1 MPQVLGLLAF
11 GSGWDGAL
19 AGGLRIPEP
28 GDLSPAR
35 SDSAKE
41 VRCLRVSVGSGSP
54 STLLDESAQSLAL
67 CVSHFSG
74 RWAGM
79 TGGQISDGGQN
90 HRPRA
95 SRC

>member
-1 MPQVLGLLAF
+1 MLGLLAF

-28 GDLSPAR
+28 GELSPAR

-54 STLLDESAQSLAL
+54 HPSWTKVHKVLP
-67 CVSHFSG
+67 CVFPMS
-74 RWAGM
+74 R
-79 TGGQISDGGQN
+79 DGERG
-90 HRPRA
+90 
-95 SRC
+95 